1 VVNNE
6 VKKFVD
12 SQKRCENSQL
22 NNKVNTID
30 ENKRNVSLVLPY
42 YGKKAE
48 DFKYRIRKL
57 VLKYYPAVN
66 FRVVLVCPATISN
79 FFPFKNK
86 TPLQLRSKVVYK
98 ITCKTCNEFYIGET
112 VRCLCRRIHEHKECA
127 ESSTY
132 HSSVYK
138 HQEEKGHI
146 IDFEGL
152 EILDSASNV
161 HKLRLKEMLHI
172 IKLKP
177 KLNVQKKSALFSL
190 LIGEK

>member
-1 VVNNE
+1 MSFTL
-6 VKKFVD
+6 VKLCAACVEESTNIKN
-12 SQKRCENSQL
+12 C
-22 NNKVNTID
+22 
-30 ENKRNVSLVLPY
+30 
-42 YGKKAE
+42 
-48 DFKYRIRKL
+48 RK
-57 VLKYYPAVN
+57 
-66 FRVVLVCPATISN
+66 
-79 FFPFKNK
+79 
-86 TPLQLRSKVVYK
+86 Q
-98 ITCKTCNEFYIGET
+98 
-112 VRCLCRRIHEHKECA
+112 
-127 ESSTY
+127 
-132 HSSVYK
+132 YK